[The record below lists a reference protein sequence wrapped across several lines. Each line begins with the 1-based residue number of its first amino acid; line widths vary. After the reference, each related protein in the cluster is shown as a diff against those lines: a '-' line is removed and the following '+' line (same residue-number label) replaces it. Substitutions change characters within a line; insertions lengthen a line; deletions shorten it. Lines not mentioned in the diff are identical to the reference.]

1 MRQGTLTAVLL
12 AGGQSRRMGMDKAT
26 LRIAGEP
33 LWSRQLRLLRELH
46 PESLL
51 VSARTPPAWCP
62 PDIPVALDAEP
73 SRGPLSGVAAALAP
87 MRTSHLLVL
96 AVDLPRMTTEYLR
109 QILERARPGC
119 GVVPVRAGRFEPL
132 CAVYPAE
139 AAPIA
144 DAALKGDDASLQT
157 FVRRLLA
164 EGKIQE
170 MPVPPGQSGLFQ
182 NWNAPPDVRIEPSAR
197 A

>member
-1 MRQGTLTAVLL
+1 MTPGTLTAVLL
-12 AGGQSRRMGMDKAT
+12 AGGQSRRMGMDKAS

-33 LWSRQLRLLRELH
+33 LWSRQLRLLRELC

-62 PDIPVALDAEP
+62 PEIEVALDAEP
-73 SRGPLSGVAAALAP
+73 SRGPLSGVAAALTA

-96 AVDLPRMTTEYLR
+96 AVDLPRMTPEHLR
-109 QILERARPGC
+109 QILSRARPGY

-132 CAVYPAE
+132 CAIYPAE
-139 AAPIA
+139 AAPLA
-144 DAALKGDDASLQT
+144 AAALNGDDASLQT
-157 FVRRLLA
+157 FVRTLLA

-170 MPVPPGQSGLFQ
+170 LPVSPGQSGLFQ
-182 NWNAPPDVRIEPSAR
+182 NWNAPADVHIEPPAC